1 MNIII
6 NEDIFYDLLEREKR
20 RVKIQ
25 YGEVAW
31 FKDFDKFIRNGDIP
45 MTKNIVECL
54 YGNLPM
60 NAFHNTEINKLDLIN
75 KIRNKENA
83 ISVFRYMETDLLRN
97 VQGVQTRGGVCLHVT
112 GNLVFDATSD
122 IMSQPDEFGRR
133 WVSPS
138 YFGTEIRTK
147 INKLVSSNPKY
158 LNAYEYHKGNKNKLY
173 RIVIEYTNDCYNIIK
188 NLSYNLLYHYY
199 YEDRIE
205 IGDSWS
211 EGLMS
216 NIKVNDVL
224 LAVWKLGNYEDWK
237 FYKNKK
243 SDDLNDDEKMVVER
257 FERNLKQIEDK
268 LKSLT
273 DGQVILSE
281 NPWDAVNFVT
291 KRGGF
296 TDVALYRKN
305 TTIYFDDLPE
315 KQQLDIINFK
325 IKNGQSL
332 TIQQFKKID
341 RESKLKLISRDGG
354 YTLSKG
360 HFDLLDDELKKTYII
375 NEGFRTID
383 EEILEGLDTEL
394 QKIYVNSV
402 IKNNYNIGE
411 LIDLLK
417 PEIKSYYVEYFIKSK
432 SKIIDTE
439 SLDYE
444 TLKNLSDDIKKLYLT
459 KYFGVLSEDELSL
472 FDENDL
478 SIYFDKILDIKNSHL
493 SESKLFKY
501 FNDEQKL
508 KYIKIGF
515 KLNDESFVLIDDNLR
530 KEYLKNAL
538 GRKHITLTEKQ
549 LMYLDN
555 DQIIDYYIYHKL
567 LPISVVN
574 KLTPENRIK
583 YLNFKIDS
591 RMYINSDEEKMI
603 FSNESLFESYSKK
616 YPVSIDI
623 DTLEKFSPTFIKSYI
638 LGKKVRGKIASI
650 TIDEFKLC
658 DLETKKLLL
667 DGSHIFEEF
676 YLRDEDSS
684 LKILNI
690 LGKVARG
697 YKLSDENYS
706 LLDFDG
712 KKKYLLLKY
721 AITKNQI
728 SETPEELLKMYCDL
742 YYTPHKRDIIFH
754 VELMKYIDDSRLD
767 ELISA
772 GLVSGPAIEALPPEK
787 KLVYYK
793 FLVEKRRQIIPIDIL
808 IQLPLSTQAFYFRYV
823 TIIMDAVSVSK
834 LSDEAKNER
843 FKVKIDKGAKLTDEE
858 FLSVSDDVKSNY
870 IDLHY
875 ESMTPTQ
882 IDSLTG
888 PLKSKYYAKVYKGG
902 RTLSDDELT
911 FLDKDKKLSYLAKTD
926 EFGDESYNKL
936 DTKEKIAFVSSRLS
950 KGLNITKLQF
960 DDFPKRLL
968 TAILSIGVKTDKDVF
983 SYLTDDEKNY
993 LIDVKLKKGLKL
1005 EPHELEYY
1013 KSKTGD
1019 MKEIVSEEEF
1029 RFDELSSTEKERIYS
1044 IFRDAYLKST
1054 GTAWSKDKFYSR
1066 ARSWTF
1072 YGLKDKGFVAVRKQR
1087 DNLNKLNGS
1096 AGEFSGIGVGMRELL
1111 SLNEPVWGA
1120 APEKLNSTLCKRFGF
1135 IKPPAA
1141 VVKIMMQ
1148 HIPKSVFGTDSLTVQ
1163 DDGGI
1168 TIDYSDVGTHTKYFY
1183 ANDVYFKKVLPKM
1196 IENLDDS
1203 SSLNKIIKK
1212 SSKNPDFLKM
1222 VPDEFITTALDSY
1235 KGTLPITKE
1244 EILEIIQFLRKV
1256 M

>member
-6 NEDIFYDLLEREKR
+6 NEDIFNELLEREKR
-20 RVKIQ
+20 RIKIEQ
-25 YGEVAW
+25 GDAAW
-31 FKDFDKFIRNGDIP
+31 FDTFDKFITDTYIP
-45 MTKNIVECL
+45 LTKNIVECL

-83 ISVFRYMETDLLRN
+83 ISVFRWMESHLIEQVR
-97 VQGVQTRGGVCLHVT
+97 GVQTSGGVCLHVT
-112 GNLVFDATSD
+112 GNLVFDATRD
-122 IMSQPDEFGRR
+122 IMSKPDEFGRR
-133 WVSPS
+133 WVNSTR
-138 YFGTEIRTK
+138 FGDEINNQ
-147 INKLVSSNPKY
+147 IFKLVHTTPKYSNPRQ
-158 LNAYEYHKGNKNKLY
+158 YHKGNKNKLY
-173 RIVIEYTNDCYNIIK
+173 RIVIDYTNDCYNIIK

-199 YEDRIE
+199 FEDKFKIE
-205 IGDSWS
+205 GSWS

-216 NIKVNDVL
+216 NIKVNDVF
-224 LAVWKLGNYEDWK
+224 LAVWKLKYYDNWK
-237 FYKNKK
+237 LFKRKNP
-243 SDDLNDDEKMVVER
+243 DTLNDIEKRIIEN
-257 FERNLKQIEDK
+257 FERNLKQVEDK
-268 LKSLT
+268 LKSIT
-273 DGQVILSE
+273 NGKIILSE
-281 NPWDAVNFVT
+281 KPHDAVNFVT
-291 KRGGF
+291 QRGGF
-296 TDVALYRKN
+296 SDTMLYRKN
-305 TTIYFDDLPE
+305 TTIKFDELPE
-315 KQQLDIINFK
+315 KQQIDILNIK

-332 TIQQFKKID
+332 TIEQFKKID
-341 RESKLKLISRDGG
+341 RETKLKLISRDGG
-354 YTLSKG
+354 YILPKG
-360 HFDLLDDELKKTYII
+360 QFDLLDDELKKVYII

-394 QKIYVNSV
+394 QKVYIDSV
-402 IKNNYNIGE
+402 IKRSHKIGSLKE
-411 LIDLLK
+411 LLK
-417 PEIKSYYVEYFIKSK
+417 PEIKLYYDEYFIKSK
-432 SKIIDTE
+432 SKISYNE
-439 SLDYE
+439 KLNYE

-459 KYFGVLSEDELSL
+459 KFYGVLSEDELSL
-472 FDENDL
+472 FDKNDL
-478 SIYFDKILDIKNSHL
+478 SIYFDKILDDKMSLL
-493 SESKLFKY
+493 SESNLFNY

-508 KYIKIGF
+508 KYVEIGF
-515 KLNDESFVLIDDNLR
+515 KLNDEMFKLIDENLR
-530 KEYLKNAL
+530 NLYLKNAL
-538 GRKHITLTEKQ
+538 VTKKFILTEQQ

-555 DQIIDYYIYHKL
+555 DQIIDYYNYHKS
-567 LPISVVN
+567 LPISIVN

-583 YLNFKIDS
+583 YLKVKIDS
-591 RMYINSDEEKMI
+591 RDYISSAEEKLI
-603 FSNESLFESYSKK
+603 YSDESLFEVYVKK
-616 YPVSIDI
+616 YAVSIDI
-623 DTLEKFSPTFIKSYI
+623 ETLKKSSPSFIKSYI
-638 LGKKVRGKIASI
+638 LGKVARDRVSSI
-650 TIDEFKLC
+650 TYDEFKLC
-658 DLETKKLLL
+658 DFETKKSLFR
-667 DGSHIFEEF
+667 GFHIFEDF
-676 YLRDEDSS
+676 YFVDEDES

-690 LGKVARG
+690 LNKVKRG
-697 YKLSDENYS
+697 YVLSDEEYS
-706 LLDFDG
+706 LLDLDG
-712 KKKYLLLKY
+712 KTEYLMTLK

-728 SETPEELLKMYCDL
+728 SETPEKLLKMYCNL
-742 YYTPHKRDIIFH
+742 YYTPYRHDMKFH

-767 ELISA
+767 ELISR
-772 GLVSGPAIEALPPEK
+772 GLISGPAIDALPPEK

-793 FLVEKRRQIIPIDIL
+793 FLVEKKRQIIPIDIL
-808 IQLPLSTQAFYFRYV
+808 IQLPLGTQEFYFKYV
-823 TIIMDAVSVSK
+823 TIIDDEDLASK
-834 LSDEAKNER
+834 LSDDAKNIR
-843 FKVKIDKGAKLTDEE
+843 FKIKIERGAKLTDEE
-858 FLSVSDDVKSNY
+858 FVSVSDDVKSKY

-875 ESMTPTQ
+875 KSMTPSQ

-888 PLKSKYYAKVYKGG
+888 PLKSKYYAKVYRGG
-902 RTLSDDELT
+902 RRLSDDELAY
-911 FLDKDKKLSYLAKTD
+911 LEKDRKLSYLAKTD

-950 KGLNITKLQF
+950 KGLNITKHQF

-968 TAILSIGVKTDKDVF
+968 NAILSIGVKTDKDVF
-983 SYLTDDEKNY
+983 SYLSDEEKNN
-993 LIDVKLKKGLKL
+993 LINVKMKRGFNLQ
-1005 EPHELEYY
+1005 PHELEYY

-1054 GTAWSKDKFYSR
+1054 GAAWSKDKFYSK
-1066 ARSWTF
+1066 ARLWTF

-1222 VPDEFITTALDSY
+1222 IPDEFITTALDSY
-1235 KGTLPITKE
+1235 KGTLPMTKE